1 MIFSHKKIV
10 IFRLHSKKK
19 PMSASL
25 RLLLILFVGLF
36 AGLIQAQEKEVQL
49 KKSNDLVYEGN
60 SLVSDDFVA
69 AEKEY
74 RKAISKVPTNSVGS
88 YNLGN
93 AYYNSG
99 HYDEALLRHIEAAKN
114 ATDKT
119 EKHHA
124 YHNIGN
130 VLMQQEMCQE
140 AVEAFKNALRNDP
153 TDDETRYN
161 LALAK
166 ECAKN
171 QGGGGG
177 DDENEDEEN
186 KQDEQQEKQDQKDE
200 GDQDE
205 DKDSDGDEQENQN
218 DGEDKEDD
226 NGKPSDEKDNNQQ
239 EKPGDQQKKKQQPQ
253 PGKLSPQQV
262 KNLLE
267 AMNNQE
273 KKVQEKIN
281 ARKTKG
287 VKVKT
292 EKDW

>member
-1 MIFSHKKIV
+1 MLHFKKT
-10 IFRLHSKKK
+10 S
-19 PMSASL
+19 MNSSL
-25 RLLLILFVGLF
+25 KIGLVLILSLF
-36 AGLIQAQEKEVQL
+36 SGVTTAQEKEAQL
-49 KKSNDLVYEGN
+49 KKSNNLVYEGN
-60 SLVSDDFVA
+60 NLVSDDFVA

-74 RKAISKVPTNSVGS
+74 RKAISTSPSNSVGS

-99 HYDEALLRHIEAAKN
+99 HYDEALLRHVEAAKN

-177 DDENEDEEN
+177 GDDENEDEDKKEDEN
-186 KQDEQQEKQDQKDE
+186 QENQEQKDE
-200 GDQDE
+200 GDQNE
-205 DKDSDGDEQENQN
+205 DQDSEGDDQQNQN
-218 DGEDKEDD
+218 EGEDKEDD

-239 EKPGDQQKKKQQPQ
+239 EKPGDQQKRKQPQ

>member
-1 MIFSHKKIV
+1 MLNLKK
-10 IFRLHSKKK
+10 R
-19 PMSASL
+19 PMNLSL
-25 RLLLILFVGLF
+25 KLYLLLIMTLIS
-36 AGLIQAQEKEVQL
+36 AGISAQEKEERL

-60 SLVSDDFVA
+60 SLVSDNFVA

-74 RKAISKVPTNSVGS
+74 RRAISTSPLNSVGS

-140 AVEAFKNALRNDP
+140 AVEAFKNALRNNP

-166 ECAKN
+166 ECAEK
-171 QGGGGG
+171 QGGGGGG
-177 DDENEDEEN
+177 DDENEDEEQKEDQ
-186 KQDEQQEKQDQKDE
+186 KQENQDQKDD
-200 GDQDE
+200 GDQKE
-205 DKDSDGDEQENQN
+205 DQNSDGDDKQEQNE
-218 DGEDKEDD
+218 GEDKEDD

-239 EKPGDQQKKKQQPQ
+239 EKPGDQQKRKQPQ